1 LLQTEGEEGKQAY
14 RELQGGVINYIK
26 QEATKNVARDQLGN
40 PIVSPAQLDRAINQ
54 LDKSGKL
61 EFLFGKK
68 GAEQI
73 RTLNEVSKD
82 VLTVPPGVINTSNTG
97 SVILAAMDMAVSG
110 TIGLP
115 APVLS
120 GIRIVSKAVK
130 DAKVKARVKA
140 ALGEGNADRSRK
152 EEQ

>member
-1 LLQTEGEEGKQAY
+1 M
-14 RELQGGVINYIK
+14 
-26 QEATKNVARDQLGN
+26 
-40 PIVSPAQLDRAINQ
+40 
-54 LDKSGKL
+54 
-61 EFLFGKK
+61 FGKK

-82 VLTVPPGVINTSNTG
+82 VLTVPPGVVNTSNTG
-97 SVILAAMDMAVSG
+97 SVILAAMDMAISG

-120 GIRIVSKAVK
+120 GIRIVSKTVK